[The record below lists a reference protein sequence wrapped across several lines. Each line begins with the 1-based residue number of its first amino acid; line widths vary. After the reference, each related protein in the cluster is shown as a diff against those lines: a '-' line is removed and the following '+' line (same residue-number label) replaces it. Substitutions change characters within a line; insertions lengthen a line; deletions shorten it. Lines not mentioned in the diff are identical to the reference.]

1 MLSKNKLIVT
11 GASVSFSQSL
21 LALLGSLTLNW
32 PEHPPVL
39 VYDLGL
45 DEQILGT
52 LHENQ
57 IQVRKVPPFVP
68 HWRKHFT
75 WKVWCWNDA
84 PARDVFWLDAGVV
97 VLHPLDDVFMAID
110 KIGYFI
116 TPTYYLL
123 TDCVTEAS
131 CKRLI
136 FCDYMKPY
144 LFNVAKSSHY

>member
-1 MLSKNKLIVT
+1 MNPVSIQQEVVLSKNKLIVT

-21 LALLGSLTLNW
+21 LALLVSLTLNW

-116 TPTYYLL
+116 NPTYYLFN
-123 TDCVTEAS
+123 
-131 CKRLI
+131 RL
-136 FCDYMKPY
+136 CDRSLLQKIDF
-144 LFNVAKSSHY
+144 L